1 MKKFSI
7 SLSFYLLFISH
18 IFSQNWIKTFTDGG
32 WVDVTWVI
40 ETYDKGYLILDN
52 ENPPGYLWLI
62 KTDINGNKLW
72 EKKIGTGQNH
82 IRFDNIEQTSD
93 GGLVLAGDFNKY
105 DINNTDP
112 CIIKLN
118 SCGELDWCSVI
129 HTQGRYDF
137 ATSCKQTPEGNYI
150 MLTMYSDP
158 SYIVNLFK
166 FDSAGNLL
174 WKKNYHPDSLIFD
187 EEDHNVRVDSDGY
200 LISGKCFYSE
210 NPGAG
215 GYEHPYFI
223 KTDTSGNLYW
233 WVVYGS
239 GNGFHGFVG
248 DATIKSSSGNYYA
261 IGWHSNYCDTPV
273 LVKCLGSGQA
283 SYFQDLIPG
292 ACPGGVSC
300 INFLNDT
307 TMITFAGGTLSNQFI
322 LRWMK
327 TDTMGICYYYQ
338 QYADSWM
345 TSTQHTVKT
354 FNSKFV
360 SVSKGTNHIIYLY
373 KLNSDLNYDSIYNH
387 QYVYD
392 SLCSG
397 GVISDTIDPDCDL
410 IVGIDEYSS
419 GSEASQLKVYPNPA
433 TSSVTIEFPNYLQLV
448 DKKLGMT
455 TVSNFY
461 QWDATMLE
469 VFDEQGKMIYSRQIP
484 KNQLILQVD
493 VSDWVRGMYY
503 FKLQFKNRTVSGTKI
518 ILR

>member
-1 MKKFSI
+1 
-7 SLSFYLLFISH
+7 
-18 IFSQNWIKTFTDGG
+18 
-32 WVDVTWVI
+32 
-40 ETYDKGYLILDN
+40 
-52 ENPPGYLWLI
+52 
-62 KTDINGNKLW
+62 
-72 EKKIGTGQNH
+72 
-82 IRFDNIEQTSD
+82 
-93 GGLVLAGDFNKY
+93 
-105 DINNTDP
+105 
-112 CIIKLN
+112 
-118 SCGELDWCSVI
+118 
-129 HTQGRYDF
+129 
-137 ATSCKQTPEGNYI
+137 
-150 MLTMYSDP
+150 
-158 SYIVNLFK
+158 
-166 FDSAGNLL
+166 
-174 WKKNYHPDSLIFD
+174 
-187 EEDHNVRVDSDGY
+187 
-200 LISGKCFYSE
+200 
-210 NPGAG
+210 
-215 GYEHPYFI
+215 
-223 KTDTSGNLYW
+223 
-233 WVVYGS
+233 
-239 GNGFHGFVG
+239 
-248 DATIKSSSGNYYA
+248 
-261 IGWHSNYCDTPV
+261 
-273 LVKCLGSGQA
+273 
-283 SYFQDLIPG
+283 
-292 ACPGGVSC
+292 
-300 INFLNDT
+300 
-307 TMITFAGGTLSNQFI
+307 MITFAGGTLSNQFI

-373 KLNSDLNYDSIYNH
+373 KLNSDLNYDSIYTH

-419 GSEASQLKVYPNPA
+419 RSEASQLRVYPDPA

-503 FKLQFKNRTVSGTKI
+503 FKLQFKNR
-518 ILR
+518 